1 MGMKSNRRAS
11 RPRPFTDASFIY
23 WTQFIVGLVI
33 ALWGAYFLGPWE
45 TQQYTIAPSNT
56 YSPDFFVGPLISS
69 LQVFSGVGV
78 MVGALL
84 RHKKIS
90 NVSLSAS
97 VLAYSLVVTFRII
110 STGLLPLYWL
120 FQLGLAL
127 IAMLLMLRSGLS
139 DYGMD

>member
-1 MGMKSNRRAS
+1 MKSNSKAPQ
-11 RPRPFTDASFIY
+11 PRPFTDESFIY

-45 TQQYTIAPSNT
+45 TQQYTVAPSNT
-56 YSPDFFVGPLISS
+56 YSPEFFVGPLISF
-69 LQVFSGVGV
+69 LQVASGVGV
-78 MVGALL
+78 MVGALI
-84 RHKKIS
+84 RSKKVS
-90 NVSLSAS
+90 NISLSAT

-110 STGLLPLYWL
+110 STGFLPFYWL

-139 DYGMD
+139 DNGLD